1 MLVLGIAAFIAGTED
16 TMIDSELR
24 FVEELFKLDI
34 CWNKCRQRGP
44 HTKTFFLS
52 GATYVVQL
60 CDKCFR
66 EIDPADL
73 IEISVPV
80 EELLCG
86 T

>member
-1 MLVLGIAAFIAGTED
+1 
-16 TMIDSELR
+16 MIDSELR
-24 FVEELFKLDI
+24 FIEGSFKDDI

-66 EIDPADL
+66 EIDPANL
-73 IEISVPV
+73 MEISVST
-80 EELLCG
+80 EEVICG
-86 T
+86 TFTDT